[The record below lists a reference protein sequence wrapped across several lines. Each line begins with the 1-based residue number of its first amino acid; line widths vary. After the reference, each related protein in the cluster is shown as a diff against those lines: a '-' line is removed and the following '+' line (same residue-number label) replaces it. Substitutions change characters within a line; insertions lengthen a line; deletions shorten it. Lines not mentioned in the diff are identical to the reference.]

1 MCAPFIPVNLPI
13 TGNQYQNREL
23 PHGNVSRSEVEH
35 HRSKDIPDVI
45 KEGKKPYGKTIARRL
60 QKPLIT

>member
-45 KEGKKPYGKTIARRL
+45 KEGKNLTEKQL
-60 QKPLIT
+60 QEDCKNH